1 MNCRICFRFIIIGS
15 PTHRINLL
23 VTYRKATLSDSTYT
37 TGFRQISC
45 TRIERGLETHIQQ
58 IQFYPHIHLFSQFS
72 RTILSL
78 SGLLLSCRAIVPFS
92 FRLLVRQLNSRVTL
106 RGSTL
111 IFPSFHLLLLS
122 SYLDAHFRSESSY
135 RHQHIFRHEKHR
147 LCYMFFQRR

>member
-15 PTHRINLL
+15 PTYRINLL
-23 VTYRKATLSDSTYT
+23 VTYRKATLSDSIYT

-45 TRIERGLETHIQQ
+45 THTEQGLETHIQQ

-78 SGLLLSCRAIVPFS
+78 SGLLLFCRAIVPFS
-92 FRLLVRQLNSRVTL
+92 FHFLVRQLNSRVTL

-111 IFPSFHLLLLS
+111 IFLSFHLLLLS
-122 SYLDAHFRSESSY
+122 SYLDARRHSVSFYRFPHKYQRESLYLMLS
-135 RHQHIFRHEKHR
+135 RF
-147 LCYMFFQRR
+147 L